1 MISRAS
7 KAARTDPATGIVF
20 DSASELRRYRE
31 LQLLER
37 AGIIRNLRRQVVFP
51 LVIKGVGPIL
61 IRSPRYRNGRAAIY
75 TADFCYEEAHEGG
88 LAWREAVEDHKGYQ
102 TDIARLRIAVVEAI
116 YGIEIR
122 ITGPAKRAKRK
133 HAWAA

>member
-1 MISRAS
+1 MVARAS

-20 DSASELRRYRE
+20 DSLSERRRWNE
-31 LQLLER
+31 LLLLER
-37 AGIIRNLRRQVVFP
+37 AGLIRNLRRQVVFP

-61 IRSPRYRNGRAAIY
+61 IRSPRYKNGRSAVY
-75 TADFCYEEAHEGG
+75 TADFCYEESREGG
-88 LAWREAVEDHKGYQ
+88 LDWREVIEDYKGFQ